1 MQKIK
6 QIKNRK
12 NKTGNQK
19 EGCGAETTGV
29 FRMDPLSASRR
40 SGSSSER
47 GKIPITKNSTASMK
61 KAAELAAFFSEARSN

>member
-12 NKTGNQK
+12 NKKGNQK
-19 EGCGAETTGV
+19 EGYGAETTGV

-40 SGSSSER
+40 SGSSSAR
-47 GKIPITKNSTASMK
+47 GHMTSIRRIAQQ
-61 KAAELAAFFSEARSN
+61 A

>member
-12 NKTGNQK
+12 NKKGNQK

-40 SGSSSER
+40 SGSSSAR
-47 GKIPITKNSTASMK
+47 GKFLEY
-61 KAAELAAFFSEARSN
+61 AE

>member
-19 EGCGAETTGV
+19 EGSGAETTGI
-29 FRMDPLSASRR
+29 FRMDPLSTSRR

-47 GKIPITKNSTASMK
+47 GKNPHN
-61 KAAELAAFFSEARSN
+61 EE

>member
-12 NKTGNQK
+12 NKKGNQK

-29 FRMDPLSASRR
+29 FRMDPLSVFRR
-40 SGSSSER
+40 SGSSSAR
-47 GKIPITKNSTASMK
+47 GHITSIGRIAQQ
-61 KAAELAAFFSEARSN
+61 A